1 MRPDAGEKQRSA
13 KRETAFKSPSSK
25 VYILRMEQLRHIGET
40 LGGIKTLML
49 FQDEIQVNNRQCR
62 LLADMLSLAFDS
74 VCSEMRA
81 HLRFEEKH
89 TKWKTLENP
98 LRELN
103 RIFREAEAYIKLCLE
118 PGRDWWAK
126 AVALAGNTDCV
137 EVHLHNLLWCLPVV
151 LEAIEYAGE
160 FSGCDEKEIARK
172 KVFFRKKYDTELL
185 DKKIFQ
191 YRFSTVLLTF
201 NFISYFFISLFFLDV
216 IASKQFLYL
225 FRKGFYM
232 KFISFM
238 LNFIPPIN
246 HRFGKLFL
254 ATEDLCKRI
263 ETAWKEDMWLL
274 SQAIEEKKQN
284 QSKPITKQQA
294 RLADV
299 LLGPKGKT
307 HQATV
312 LLNEYQVRRRLG
324 IDSQMKEAQWYG
336 ASFAVKHV
344 FGELDPLTQEIS
356 LLSSINHPNV
366 VHYLYS
372 FYEEEKKECFM
383 LAELMKKDLS
393 SYIKEVCSPNRR
405 LPFPLQVAVDI
416 MLQIA
421 RGMEY
426 LHSKKIYHGDLNP
439 GNILVKP
446 RSTSPDGYLQ
456 VKVMGFGL
464 SGSANPLN
472 ANSCIWYA
480 PEVLSHENASAGI
493 RCTEKADV
501 YSFSMICFELLT
513 GKVPFEDNHLH
524 GEKMSKN
531 IRATERPLFPF
542 QSPKYLTLLTKK
554 CWQHDPAQRPSFSS
568 ICRILRYVK
577 RFLILNPDHGQPDS
591 PVPPIEY
598 CDIETS
604 ILRRNLTSQGK
615 GHMLVTEVPFQMYM
629 YKVSERERMNN
640 GNKEKGTESES
651 DGASFYGD
659 ENGFG
664 PHPLHDDTCSLA
676 NFSVRSVPATI
687 PEINKKTVLKK
698 VDGKKLKQT
707 GTYILSSLL
716 HRSGM
721 HTNRYRK

>member
-1 MRPDAGEKQRSA
+1 LVKP
-13 KRETAFKSPSSK
+13 T
-25 VYILRMEQLRHIGET
+25 
-40 LGGIKTLML
+40 
-49 FQDEIQVNNRQCR
+49 
-62 LLADMLSLAFDS
+62 
-74 VCSEMRA
+74 
-81 HLRFEEKH
+81 
-89 TKWKTLENP
+89 
-98 LRELN
+98 
-103 RIFREAEAYIKLCLE
+103 
-118 PGRDWWAK
+118 
-126 AVALAGNTDCV
+126 
-137 EVHLHNLLWCLPVV
+137 
-151 LEAIEYAGE
+151 
-160 FSGCDEKEIARK
+160 
-172 KVFFRKKYDTELL
+172 
-185 DKKIFQ
+185 
-191 YRFSTVLLTF
+191 
-201 NFISYFFISLFFLDV
+201 
-216 IASKQFLYL
+216 
-225 FRKGFYM
+225 
-232 KFISFM
+232 
-238 LNFIPPIN
+238 N

-254 ATEDLCKRI
+254 ATEDLSKRMQ
-263 ETAWKEDMWLL
+263 TAWKEDMWLL

-312 LLNEYQVRRRLG
+312 LLNEYQVRRRLAA
-324 IDSQMKEAQWYG
+324 DSQIKEAQWYG

-366 VHYLYS
+366 IHCLYS
-372 FYEEEKKECFM
+372 FYEEEKKECFI
-383 LAELMKKDLS
+383 LAELMKKDLL

-405 LPFPLQVAVDI
+405 LPFPLVVAVDI

-421 RGMEY
+421 RAMEY
-426 LHSKKIYHGDLNP
+426 LHSKKIYHGDLSP

-446 RSTSPDGYLQ
+446 RSTSPDGYLH
-456 VKVMGFGL
+456 VKVMGFELPG
-464 SGSANPLN
+464 SGNAVN

-480 PEVLSHENASAGI
+480 PEVLSHENASADI
-493 RCTEKADV
+493 RRTEKADV

-524 GEKMSKN
+524 GDKISKN
-531 IRATERPLFPF
+531 IQATERPLFPF

-598 CDIETS
+598 CDLEMS
-604 ILRRNLTSQGK
+604 ILRRNLASQGK
-615 GHMLVTEVPFQMYM
+615 EGHTQVTEVPFQMYM
-629 YKVSERERMNN
+629 YKVIERERMNN
-640 GNKEKGTESES
+640 GNKEKSTESES

-664 PHPLHDDTCSLA
+664 PLFHEDTCSLA

-687 PEINKKTVLKK
+687 PEINKKTVVKKK
-698 VDGKKLKQT
+698 VDGKKTKQV
-707 GTYILSSLL
+707 GMYILFNFTDKHSEVVI
-716 HRSGM
+716 
-721 HTNRYRK
+721 